1 MNERG
6 ESSIV
11 VAFYFI
17 KWHLFLYLTV
27 TAIYRSSNP
36 EHLKP
41 EWTARLWKQI
51 PEVARGTKVSRE
63 VGQ

>member
-1 MNERG
+1 MTRR
-6 ESSIV
+6 
-11 VAFYFI
+11 FT
-17 KWHLFLYLTV
+17 LYAYKRSNV